1 REGFQQASIEV
12 GQSVF
17 SDRGPGSGA
26 SEGLES
32 GGLWDEVKYRAR
44 AYPVALCQILWGLIR
59 VLYHF
64 AKAVWTGEVFP
75 LRLEKKITDHGKVI
89 GYLDGDKAQSAGRRL
104 ALPFILLFSGVRM
117 LDLAGLLLLAVIVA
131 QILVWGGAIESPGGG
146 FTAIFWIALGCLGL
160 ATMIESFYVIHKHR
174 TVGLKDILALLNLNR
189 PEPKIDTA
197 QSVYRDDDT
206 LAVKVRRGTE
216 EFAGKIRRQ

>member
-1 REGFQQASIEV
+1 M
-12 GQSVF
+12 
-17 SDRGPGSGA
+17 
-26 SEGLES
+26 ES

-104 ALPFILLFSGVRM
+104 ALPFILLFAGVRM
-117 LDLAGLLLLAVIVA
+117 WDLVGLLFLAIITTQMLA
-131 QILVWGGAIESPGGG
+131 WAGIIAPPAEG
-146 FTAIFWIALGCLGL
+146 FINIFWVALGCLALGVM
-160 ATMIESFYVIHKHR
+160 AQIHSVFVKHQ
-174 TVGLKDILALLNLNR
+174 TVGLWDILRLLNLNR
-189 PEPKIDTA
+189 AGSKVDTT
-197 QSVYRDDDT
+197 QQLYRDDDT
-206 LAVKVRRGTE
+206 LAVKVRKGAE
-216 EFAGKIRRQ
+216 EFAGKIGRKE